1 MTIYEVYFEVFKEE
15 PNIIGLYWHDND
27 ILFNNLAKAIE
38 TNKPYNEYDL
48 LSDDEKKAFDNG
60 NLLF

>member
-38 TNKPYNEYDL
+38 TNKPYNEYD
-48 LSDDEKKAFDNG
+48 
-60 NLLF
+60 